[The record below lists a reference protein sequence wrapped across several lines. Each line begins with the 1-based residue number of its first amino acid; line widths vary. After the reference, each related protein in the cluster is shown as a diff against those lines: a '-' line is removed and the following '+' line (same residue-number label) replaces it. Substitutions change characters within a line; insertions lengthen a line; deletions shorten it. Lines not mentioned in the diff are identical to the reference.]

1 MKTKEHISLIGAG
14 LSGPVMASYLSSI
27 GFSTDVYESRSDMRR
42 NSTSAGRSIN
52 LALSARGIK
61 ALKDIGVYEKIRS
74 TLIPMSG
81 RMIHDENGIVQFQPY
96 GQKKNEV
103 IYSVSRFNLNKTLM
117 DYAESTNSVKIN
129 FDHELQGIDL
139 KKLKLRF
146 KNKNIPFN
154 RILGSDGASSKVRDF
169 ISKNSDASFLKKPLG
184 HGYKEL
190 TIPPDSNGEFQ
201 LDSNSLHIWPRGE
214 FMLIA

>member
-81 RMIHDENGIVQFQPY
+81 RMIHDENGNVQFQPY

-103 IYSVSRFNLNKTLM
+103 IYSVSRSNLNKTLM

-129 FDHELQGIDL
+129 
-139 KKLKLRF
+139 
-146 KNKNIPFN
+146 
-154 RILGSDGASSKVRDF
+154 
-169 ISKNSDASFLKKPLG
+169 
-184 HGYKEL
+184 
-190 TIPPDSNGEFQ
+190 
-201 LDSNSLHIWPRGE
+201 
-214 FMLIA
+214 